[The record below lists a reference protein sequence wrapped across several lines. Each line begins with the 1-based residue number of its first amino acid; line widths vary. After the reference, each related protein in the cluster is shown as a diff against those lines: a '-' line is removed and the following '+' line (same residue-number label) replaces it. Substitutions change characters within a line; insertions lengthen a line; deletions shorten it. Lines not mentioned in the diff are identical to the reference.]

1 MAKLSQS
8 ILGSLTR
15 LNSTVASLVKRAEK
29 LDHFAKEE
37 ARIRLKMLQSKIT
50 ELEKALRTKK

>member
-15 LNSTVASLVKRAEK
+15 LNSTVASLAKRAEK
-29 LDHFAKEE
+29 LDSLAKEE
-37 ARIRLKMLQSKIT
+37 ARIRLSILKSKIS
-50 ELEKALRTKK
+50 ELEKARRNMK

>member
-15 LNSTVASLVKRAEK
+15 LNSTVASLAKRAEK
-29 LDHFAKEE
+29 LDSIAKEE
-37 ARIRLKMLQSKIT
+37 AKIRVTILKTKIA
-50 ELEKALRTKK
+50 ELEKAIRTKK